1 MDADDTSTPLTDQE
15 IATWV
20 EHYLT
25 AWRTNA
31 TSDIEAL
38 FTETAEYHE
47 RPYETDLIGRDD
59 IVAGWQ
65 SRWDWQQGGWTF
77 EWTTRSTAG
86 RTAVIDGV
94 GHYRELGDF
103 DNEWTVTITADG
115 RCSHFEM
122 LNTEQ
127 E

>member
-1 MDADDTSTPLTDQE
+1 MTAEDTTTPLTDDE

-20 EHYLT
+20 ERYLQ

-31 TSDIEAL
+31 TDDIEAL
-38 FTETAEYHE
+38 FTDAAEYHE

-77 EWTTRSTAG
+77 EWTTRSTTG

-94 GHYRELGDF
+94 GHYQELGDF
-103 DNEWTVTITADG
+103 DNEWTVTIDEDG
-115 RCSHFEM
+115 RCSRFDM
-122 LNTEQ
+122 INTEQ
-127 E
+127 D